1 MKSLEVEVQ
10 PTPGKVPA
18 SGRREKGKS
27 GSWLAY
33 LLMSP
38 VLIYLLAVM
47 AIPFGWAVYLS
58 LTNKVVG
65 VPETFVGLRN
75 YAELLADSVFW
86 KAVWN
91 TLVFTLVAVILKAI
105 FGMIM
110 ALVLNENIVAR
121 NFFRVMLFLPWT
133 IPTIVSVFTWQWI
146 YSDVGGVLNALLLKT
161 GLIDSP
167 VGWLATPDLAMFS
180 VILVNVWRGI
190 PFMGIAILAGLQT
203 VSKEMYEAAMLD
215 GAGAIKRFFYMTLP
229 SVKEVTILS
238 SVITT
243 IWTLND
249 FEIIWLLTRGGP
261 DNGTQVLSTLSYTVG
276 FLNMSL
282 GKAIAISVITL
293 PPLIML
299 INYVTKRS
307 LASDK

>member
-1 MKSLEVEVQ
+1 MK
-10 PTPGKVPA
+10 TNIDHK
-18 SGRREKGKS
+18 
-27 GSWLAY
+27 LAY
-33 LLMSP
+33 VLVSP
-38 VLIYLLAVM
+38 VVIYLLAIMVL
-47 AIPFGWAVYLS
+47 PFGWAVYLS
-58 LTNKVVG
+58 FTNKVVG
-65 VPETFVGLRN
+65 VPATFIGLNN
-75 YAELLADSVFW
+75 YIELVKDSLFW

-91 TLVFTLVAVILKAI
+91 TILFTAAAVIAKTV

-110 ALVLNENIVAR
+110 ALVLNEKIVFR
-121 NFFRVMLFLPWT
+121 NLFRVLLFLPWT

-146 YSDVGGVLNALLLKT
+146 YSDVGGVLNFLLLKT
-161 GLIDSP
+161 GIISQP
-167 VGWLATPDLAMFS
+167 VGWLSTPDLAMFS

-203 VSKEMYEAAMLD
+203 ISKEMYEAAMLD
-215 GAGAIKRFFYMTLP
+215 GAGAVKRFFYMTLP
-229 SVKEVTILS
+229 SIKEVTILAA
-238 SVITT
+238 VMTT

-261 DNGTQVLSTLSYTVG
+261 DNGTQVLSTLSYTIG

-282 GKAIAISVITL
+282 GKAIAIAIMTM

-307 LASDK
+307 LSSKE

>member
-1 MKSLEVEVQ
+1 MRTNTDNK
-10 PTPGKVPA
+10 
-18 SGRREKGKS
+18 
-27 GSWLAY
+27 LAY
-33 LLMSP
+33 MLMSP

-47 AIPFGWAVYLS
+47 VLPFGWALYLS
-58 LTNKVVG
+58 FTNKVVG
-65 VPETFVGLRN
+65 VPATFTGLSN
-75 YAELLADSVFW
+75 YIELMKDSLFW

-91 TLVFTLVAVILKAI
+91 TIIFTVVAVIGKTV

-110 ALVLNENIVAR
+110 ALVLNEKIVLR
-121 NFFRVMLFLPWT
+121 NVFRVLLFLPWT

-146 YSDVGGVLNALLLKT
+146 YSDVGGVLNFLLLKT
-161 GLIDSP
+161 GLIGAP

-215 GAGAIKRFFYMTLP
+215 GAGAVKRFIYMTLP
-229 SVKEVTILS
+229 SVKEVTVLAA
-238 SVITT
+238 VMTT

-261 DNGTQVLSTLSYTVG
+261 SNGTQVLSTLSYTIG

-282 GKAIAISVITL
+282 GKAIAIAILTM

-299 INYVTKRS
+299 INFVTKRS
-307 LASDK
+307 LSSDE

>member
-1 MKSLEVEVQ
+1 MKSLEVQ
-10 PTPGKVPA
+10 TTPGTLPA
-18 SGRREKGKS
+18 SGRERSKS

-91 TLVFTLVAVILKAI
+91 TLVFTLVAVILKAV

-146 YSDVGGVLNALLLKT
+146 YSDVGGVLNALLLKA

>member
-1 MKSLEVEVQ
+1 MKSLEVQ
-10 PTPGKVPA
+10 TTPGKLPA
-18 SGRREKGKS
+18 SGRERSKS

-91 TLVFTLVAVILKAI
+91 TLVFTLVAVILKAV

-146 YSDVGGVLNALLLKT
+146 YSDVGGVLNALLLKA

>member
-1 MKSLEVEVQ
+1 LRTNTDNK
-10 PTPGKVPA
+10 
-18 SGRREKGKS
+18 
-27 GSWLAY
+27 LAY
-33 LLMSP
+33 ALMSP

-47 AIPFGWAVYLS
+47 VVPFGWALYLS
-58 LTNKVVG
+58 FTNKVVG
-65 VPETFVGLRN
+65 SNATFIGLGN
-75 YAELLADSVFW
+75 YIELVQDSLFW
-86 KAVWN
+86 RAVWN
-91 TLVFTLVAVILKAI
+91 TAVFTLVAVIGKTV

-110 ALVLNENIVAR
+110 ALVLNEKIVFR
-121 NFFRVMLFLPWT
+121 NVFRVLLFLPWT

-146 YSDVGGVLNALLLKT
+146 YSDVGGVLNHLLLKAH
-161 GLIDSP
+161 LISQP
-167 VGWLATPDLAMFS
+167 VGWLASPDLAMFS

-203 VSKEMYEAAMLD
+203 LSKEMYEAAMLD

-229 SVKEVTILS
+229 SVKEVTVLAA
-238 SVITT
+238 VMTT

-261 DNGTQVLSTLSYTVG
+261 SNGTQVLSTLSYTIG

-282 GKAIAISVITL
+282 GKAIAIAIMTM

-299 INYVTKRS
+299 INFVTKRS
-307 LASDK
+307 LSSNE

>member
-1 MKSLEVEVQ
+1 MRTKYDN
-10 PTPGKVPA
+10 K
-18 SGRREKGKS
+18 
-27 GSWLAY
+27 LAY

-47 AIPFGWAVYLS
+47 VLPFGWALYLS
-58 LTNKVVG
+58 FTNKVVG
-65 VPETFVGLRN
+65 MPAVFTGLSN
-75 YAELLADSVFW
+75 YIELVQDSMFW
-86 KAVWN
+86 KAAWN
-91 TLVFTLVAVILKAI
+91 TLIFTAVAVFFKTA

-110 ALVLNENIVAR
+110 GLVLNEKIIFR
-121 NFFRVMLFLPWT
+121 NVFRVLLFLPWT

-146 YSDVGGVLNALLLKT
+146 YSDVGGVLNFLLLKLH
-161 GLIDSP
+161 LINMP
-167 VGWLATPDLAMFS
+167 LGWLATPDLAMFS

-203 VSKEMYEAAMLD
+203 ISKDIYEAAMLD
-215 GAGAIKRFFYMTLP
+215 GAGAIKRFLYMTLP
-229 SVKEVTILS
+229 SVREVTIMAA
-238 SVITT
+238 VMTT

-261 DNGTQVLSTLSYTVG
+261 SNGTQVLSTLSYTIG

-282 GKAIAISVITL
+282 GKAIAIAIMTM
-293 PPLIML
+293 PPLIIL

-307 LASDK
+307 LTSRD

>member
-1 MKSLEVEVQ
+1 
-10 PTPGKVPA
+10 
-18 SGRREKGKS
+18 
-27 GSWLAY
+27 
-33 LLMSP
+33 MSP

-47 AIPFGWAVYLS
+47 VLPFGWALYLS
-58 LTNKVVG
+58 FTNKVVG
-65 VPETFVGLRN
+65 ADAVFIGLGN
-75 YAELLADSVFW
+75 YLELLQDSAFW
-86 KAVWN
+86 KATWN
-91 TLVFTLVAVILKAI
+91 TVVFTGVAVLFKTV

-110 ALVLNENIVAR
+110 ALVLNEKIIFR
-121 NFFRVMLFLPWT
+121 NTFRVLLFLPWT

-146 YSDVGGVLNALLLKT
+146 YSDVGGVLNFLLLKVH
-161 GLIDSP
+161 LIDQP
-167 VGWLATPDLAMFS
+167 LGWLARPDLAMFS

-215 GAGAIKRFFYMTLP
+215 GAGAVKRFWHMTLP
-229 SVKEVTILS
+229 SVKEVTILAA
-238 SVITT
+238 VMTT

-261 DNGTQVLSTLSYTVG
+261 ANATQVLSTLSYTIG

-282 GKAIAISVITL
+282 GKAIAIAIMTM
-293 PPLIML
+293 PPLILL

-307 LASDK
+307 LSSRD

>member
-1 MKSLEVEVQ
+1 MRTNTDNK
-10 PTPGKVPA
+10 
-18 SGRREKGKS
+18 
-27 GSWLAY
+27 LAY
-33 LLMSP
+33 ALMSP

-47 AIPFGWAVYLS
+47 VVPFGWALYLS
-58 LTNKVVG
+58 FTNKVVG
-65 VPETFVGLRN
+65 SNATFIGLGN
-75 YAELLADSVFW
+75 YIELVQDSLFW
-86 KAVWN
+86 RAVWN
-91 TLVFTLVAVILKAI
+91 TAVFTLVAVIGKTV

-110 ALVLNENIVAR
+110 ALVLNEKIVFR
-121 NFFRVMLFLPWT
+121 NVFRVLLFLPWT

-146 YSDVGGVLNALLLKT
+146 YSDVGGVLNHLLLKAH
-161 GLIDSP
+161 LISQP
-167 VGWLATPDLAMFS
+167 VGWLASPDLAMFS

-203 VSKEMYEAAMLD
+203 LSKEMYEAAMLD

-229 SVKEVTILS
+229 SVKEVTVLAA
-238 SVITT
+238 VMTT

-261 DNGTQVLSTLSYTVG
+261 SNGTQVLSTLSYTIG

-282 GKAIAISVITL
+282 GKAIAIAIMTM

-299 INYVTKRS
+299 INFVTKRS
-307 LASDK
+307 LSSNE

>member
-1 MKSLEVEVQ
+1 
-10 PTPGKVPA
+10 
-18 SGRREKGKS
+18 
-27 GSWLAY
+27 
-33 LLMSP
+33 MSP

-47 AIPFGWAVYLS
+47 VIPFGWALYLS
-58 LTNKVVG
+58 FTNKVVG
-65 VPETFVGLRN
+65 SSATFIGFGN
-75 YAELLADSVFW
+75 YIELVKDSIFW

-91 TLVFTLVAVILKAI
+91 TAVFTLVAVIGKTV

-110 ALVLNENIVAR
+110 ALVLNEKIVFR
-121 NFFRVMLFLPWT
+121 NVFRVLLFLPWT

-146 YSDVGGVLNALLLKT
+146 YSDVGGVLNYLLLKAH
-161 GLIDSP
+161 LIAQP
-167 VGWLATPDLAMFS
+167 VGWLASPDLAMFS
-180 VILVNVWRGI
+180 VIMVNVWRGI

-203 VSKEMYEAAMLD
+203 LSKEMYEAAMLD

-229 SVKEVTILS
+229 SVKEVTVLAA
-238 SVITT
+238 VMTT

-261 DNGTQVLSTLSYTVG
+261 SNGTQVLSTLSYTIG

-282 GKAIAISVITL
+282 GKAIAIAIMTM

-299 INYVTKRS
+299 INFVTKRS
-307 LASDK
+307 LSSNE

>member
-1 MKSLEVEVQ
+1 
-10 PTPGKVPA
+10 
-18 SGRREKGKS
+18 
-27 GSWLAY
+27 
-33 LLMSP
+33 MSP

-47 AIPFGWAVYLS
+47 VVPFGWALYLS
-58 LTNKVVG
+58 FTNKVVG
-65 VPETFVGLRN
+65 SNATFIGLGN
-75 YAELLADSVFW
+75 YIELVQDSLFW
-86 KAVWN
+86 RAVWN
-91 TLVFTLVAVILKAI
+91 TAVFTLVAVIGKTV

-110 ALVLNENIVAR
+110 ALVLNEKIVFR
-121 NFFRVMLFLPWT
+121 NVFRVLLFLPWT

-146 YSDVGGVLNALLLKT
+146 YSDVGGVLNYLLLKAH
-161 GLIDSP
+161 LISQP
-167 VGWLATPDLAMFS
+167 VGWLASPDLAMFS

-203 VSKEMYEAAMLD
+203 LSKEMYEAAMLD

-229 SVKEVTILS
+229 SVKEVTVLAA
-238 SVITT
+238 VMTT

-261 DNGTQVLSTLSYTVG
+261 SNGTQVLSTLSYTIG

-282 GKAIAISVITL
+282 GKAIAIAIMTM

-299 INYVTKRS
+299 INFVTKRS
-307 LASDK
+307 LSSNE

>member
-1 MKSLEVEVQ
+1 
-10 PTPGKVPA
+10 
-18 SGRREKGKS
+18 
-27 GSWLAY
+27 
-33 LLMSP
+33 MSP

-47 AIPFGWAVYLS
+47 VLPFGWAVYLS
-58 LTNKVVG
+58 FTNKVVG
-65 VPETFVGLRN
+65 VPATFIGFKN
-75 YAELLADSVFW
+75 YIDLVQESLFW

-91 TLVFTLVAVILKAI
+91 TILFTVIAVVGKTV
-105 FGMIM
+105 FGMVM
-110 ALVLNENIVAR
+110 ALVLNEKIMFR
-121 NFFRVMLFLPWT
+121 NVFRVLLFLPWT

-146 YSDVGGVLNALLLKT
+146 YSDVGGVLNFILMKT
-161 GLIDSP
+161 GLVGQP

-229 SVKEVTILS
+229 SVKEVTVLAA
-238 SVITT
+238 VMTT

-261 DNGTQVLSTLSYTVG
+261 SNGTQVLSTLSYTIG
-276 FLNMSL
+276 FLNMNL
-282 GKAIAISVITL
+282 GKAIAIAILTM

-299 INYVTKRS
+299 INIVTKRS
-307 LASDK
+307 LSKE

>member
-1 MKSLEVEVQ
+1 
-10 PTPGKVPA
+10 
-18 SGRREKGKS
+18 
-27 GSWLAY
+27 
-33 LLMSP
+33 MSP

-91 TLVFTLVAVILKAI
+91 TLVFTLVAVILKAV

>member
-1 MKSLEVEVQ
+1 MRTKYDN
-10 PTPGKVPA
+10 K
-18 SGRREKGKS
+18 
-27 GSWLAY
+27 LAY

-47 AIPFGWAVYLS
+47 VLPFGWALYLS
-58 LTNKVVG
+58 FTNKVVG
-65 VPETFVGLRN
+65 MPAVFTGLSN
-75 YAELLADSVFW
+75 YIELVQDSMFW
-86 KAVWN
+86 KAAWN
-91 TLVFTLVAVILKAI
+91 TVIFTAVAVFFKTA

-110 ALVLNENIVAR
+110 GLVLNEKIIFR
-121 NFFRVMLFLPWT
+121 NVFRVLLFLPWT

-146 YSDVGGVLNALLLKT
+146 YSDVGGVLNFLLLKLH
-161 GLIDSP
+161 LIHMP
-167 VGWLATPDLAMFS
+167 LGWLATPDLAMFS

-203 VSKEMYEAAMLD
+203 ISKDIYEAAMLD
-215 GAGAIKRFFYMTLP
+215 GAGAIKRFLYMTLP
-229 SVKEVTILS
+229 SIREVTIMGA
-238 SVITT
+238 VMTT

-261 DNGTQVLSTLSYTVG
+261 SNGTQVLSTLSYTIG

-282 GKAIAISVITL
+282 GKAIAIAIMTM
-293 PPLIML
+293 PPLIIL

-307 LASDK
+307 LTSRD

>member
-1 MKSLEVEVQ
+1 M
-10 PTPGKVPA
+10 
-18 SGRREKGKS
+18 
-27 GSWLAY
+27 
-33 LLMSP
+33 LMSP

-47 AIPFGWAVYLS
+47 VLPFGWALYLS
-58 LTNKVVG
+58 FTNKVVG
-65 VPETFVGLRN
+65 VPATFTGLSN
-75 YAELLADSVFW
+75 YIELMKDSLFW

-91 TLVFTLVAVILKAI
+91 TIIFTVVAVIGKTV

-110 ALVLNENIVAR
+110 ALVLNEKIVLR
-121 NFFRVMLFLPWT
+121 NVFRVLLFLPWT

-146 YSDVGGVLNALLLKT
+146 YSDVGGVLNFLLLKT
-161 GLIDSP
+161 GLIGAP

-215 GAGAIKRFFYMTLP
+215 GAGAVKRFIYMTLP
-229 SVKEVTILS
+229 SVKEVTVLAA
-238 SVITT
+238 VMTT

-261 DNGTQVLSTLSYTVG
+261 SNGTQVLSTLSYTIG

-282 GKAIAISVITL
+282 GKAIAIAILTM

-299 INYVTKRS
+299 INFVTKRS
-307 LASDK
+307 LSSDE

>member
-1 MKSLEVEVQ
+1 MRHS
-10 PTPGKVPA
+10 
-18 SGRREKGKS
+18 S
-27 GSWLAY
+27 GSKLAY
-33 LLMSP
+33 VLMSP

-47 AIPFGWAVYLS
+47 ALPFGWAVYLS
-58 LTNKVVG
+58 LTNKTVG
-65 VPETFVGLRN
+65 VPEVFVGMQN
-75 YAELLADSVFW
+75 YIDLAKDSLFW
-86 KAVWN
+86 RAVWN
-91 TLVFTLVAVILKAI
+91 TFVFTMIAVILKAV

-110 ALVLNENIVAR
+110 ALVLNEKIVAR
-121 NFFRVMLFLPWT
+121 NLFRVLLFLPWT

-146 YSDVGGVLNALLLKT
+146 YSDVGGVLNFLLMKS
-161 GLIDSP
+161 GLISQP
-167 VGWLATPDLAMFS
+167 VGWLAAPDLAMLS
-180 VILVNVWRGI
+180 VIMVNVWRGI

-203 VSKEMYEAAMLD
+203 VSTEIYEAAMLD

-229 SVKEVTILS
+229 SIKEVTILA

-261 DNGTQVLSTLSYTVG
+261 NNGTQVLSTLSYTVG
-276 FLNMSL
+276 FLNMNL
-282 GKAIAISVITL
+282 GKAIAISIITL

-307 LASDK
+307 LSSDN

>member
-1 MKSLEVEVQ
+1 MNTNQNNK
-10 PTPGKVPA
+10 
-18 SGRREKGKS
+18 
-27 GSWLAY
+27 LAY
-33 LLMSP
+33 FLMSP

-47 AIPFGWAVYLS
+47 VLPFGWALYLS
-58 LTNKVVG
+58 FTNKVVG
-65 VPETFVGLRN
+65 ADAVFIGLGN
-75 YAELLADSVFW
+75 YLELLQDSAFW
-86 KAVWN
+86 KATWN
-91 TLVFTLVAVILKAI
+91 TVVFTGVAVLFKTV

-110 ALVLNENIVAR
+110 ALVLNEKIIFR
-121 NFFRVMLFLPWT
+121 NTFRVLLFLPWT

-146 YSDVGGVLNALLLKT
+146 YSDVGGVLNFLLLKVH
-161 GLIDSP
+161 LIDQP
-167 VGWLATPDLAMFS
+167 LGWLARPDLAMFS

-215 GAGAIKRFFYMTLP
+215 GAGAVKRFWHMTLP
-229 SVKEVTILS
+229 SVKEVTILAA
-238 SVITT
+238 VMTT

-261 DNGTQVLSTLSYTVG
+261 ANATQVLSTLSYTIG

-282 GKAIAISVITL
+282 GKAIAIAIMTM
-293 PPLIML
+293 PPLILL

-307 LASDK
+307 LSSRD

>member
-1 MKSLEVEVQ
+1 MKSLEVQ
-10 PTPGKVPA
+10 TTPGKLPA
-18 SGRREKGKS
+18 SGREKSKN

-91 TLVFTLVAVILKAI
+91 TLVFTLVAVILKAV

>member
-1 MKSLEVEVQ
+1 
-10 PTPGKVPA
+10 
-18 SGRREKGKS
+18 
-27 GSWLAY
+27 
-33 LLMSP
+33 
-38 VLIYLLAVM
+38 
-47 AIPFGWAVYLS
+47 
-58 LTNKVVG
+58 
-65 VPETFVGLRN
+65 
-75 YAELLADSVFW
+75 
-86 KAVWN
+86 
-91 TLVFTLVAVILKAI
+91 
-105 FGMIM
+105 
-110 ALVLNENIVAR
+110 
-121 NFFRVMLFLPWT
+121 MLFLPWT

>member
-1 MKSLEVEVQ
+1 MKSLEVQ
-10 PTPGKVPA
+10 TTPGNTPVP
-18 SGRREKGKS
+18 RREQGGTS
-27 GSWLAY
+27 SRLAY

-47 AIPFGWAVYLS
+47 ALPFCWAVYLS

-65 VPETFVGLRN
+65 VPETFIGLRN
-75 YAELLADSVFW
+75 YVELFTDSVFW

-91 TLVFTLVAVILKAI
+91 TAVFTMVAVILKAV

-146 YSDVGGVLNALLLKT
+146 YSDVGGVLNAILLKT

-215 GAGAIKRFFYMTLP
+215 GAGAVKRFFYMTLP

-282 GKAIAISVITL
+282 GKAIAISLITL

-299 INYVTKRS
+299 IHYVTKRS

>member
-1 MKSLEVEVQ
+1 MRTNTDNK
-10 PTPGKVPA
+10 
-18 SGRREKGKS
+18 
-27 GSWLAY
+27 LAY
-33 LLMSP
+33 ALMSP

-47 AIPFGWAVYLS
+47 VIPFGWALYLS
-58 LTNKVVG
+58 FTNKVVG
-65 VPETFVGLRN
+65 NNATFIGLGN
-75 YAELLADSVFW
+75 YIELVKDSLFW

-91 TLVFTLVAVILKAI
+91 TAVFTLVAVIGKTV

-110 ALVLNENIVAR
+110 ALVLNEKIVFR
-121 NFFRVMLFLPWT
+121 NVFRVLLFLPWT

-146 YSDVGGVLNALLLKT
+146 YSDVGGVLNYLLLKT
-161 GLIDSP
+161 HLISQP
-167 VGWLATPDLAMFS
+167 VGWLASPDLAMFS

-203 VSKEMYEAAMLD
+203 LSKEMYEAAMLD

-229 SVKEVTILS
+229 SVKEVTVLAA
-238 SVITT
+238 VMTT

-261 DNGTQVLSTLSYTVG
+261 SNGTQVLSTLSYTIG

-282 GKAIAISVITL
+282 GKAIAIAIMTM

-299 INYVTKRS
+299 INFVTKRS
-307 LASDK
+307 LSSNE

>member
-1 MKSLEVEVQ
+1 
-10 PTPGKVPA
+10 
-18 SGRREKGKS
+18 
-27 GSWLAY
+27 
-33 LLMSP
+33 MSP

-47 AIPFGWAVYLS
+47 VVPFGWALYLS
-58 LTNKVVG
+58 FTNKVVG
-65 VPETFVGLRN
+65 VPAKFIGLGN
-75 YAELLADSVFW
+75 YIDLVKDSLFW

-91 TLVFTLVAVILKAI
+91 TVVFTLVAVIGKTV

-110 ALVLNENIVAR
+110 ALVLNEKIVFR
-121 NFFRVMLFLPWT
+121 NVFRVLLFLPWT

-146 YSDVGGVLNALLLKT
+146 YSDVGGVLNYLLLKVH
-161 GLIDSP
+161 LISKP
-167 VGWLATPDLAMFS
+167 VGWLASPDLAMIS

-203 VSKEMYEAAMLD
+203 LSKEMYEAAMLD
-215 GAGAIKRFFYMTLP
+215 GAGAFKRFIYMTLP
-229 SVKEVTILS
+229 SVKEVTVLAA
-238 SVITT
+238 VMTT

-261 DNGTQVLSTLSYTVG
+261 SNGTQVLSTLSYTIG

-282 GKAIAISVITL
+282 GKAIAIAILTM

-299 INYVTKRS
+299 INFVTKRS
-307 LASDK
+307 LSSNE

>member
-1 MKSLEVEVQ
+1 
-10 PTPGKVPA
+10 
-18 SGRREKGKS
+18 
-27 GSWLAY
+27 
-33 LLMSP
+33 MSP

-47 AIPFGWAVYLS
+47 VLPFGWAVYLS
-58 LTNKVVG
+58 FTNKVVG
-65 VPETFVGLRN
+65 VPATFVGFKN
-75 YAELLADSVFW
+75 YIDLFQESLFW

-91 TLVFTLVAVILKAI
+91 TLLFTVISVAAKTV
-105 FGMIM
+105 FGMVM
-110 ALVLNENIVAR
+110 ALVLNEKIMFR
-121 NFFRVMLFLPWT
+121 NVFRVLLFLPWT

-146 YSDVGGVLNALLLKT
+146 YSDVGGVLNFILMKI
-161 GLIDSP
+161 GWVSQP

-203 VSKEMYEAAMLD
+203 ISKEMYEAAMLD

-229 SVKEVTILS
+229 SVKEVTVLAA
-238 SVITT
+238 VMTT

-261 DNGTQVLSTLSYTVG
+261 SNGTQVLSTLSYTIG
-276 FLNMSL
+276 FLNMNL
-282 GKAIAISVITL
+282 GKAIAIAILTM

-299 INYVTKRS
+299 INIVTKRS
-307 LASDK
+307 LSKE